1 MNTLTRSIATATC
14 SLIMVAASA
23 AAQTGDAADS
33 LYRRAQQAL
42 ADNDY
47 ARSATMFKQVADQYA
62 RSAHAGE
69 ALYWQAWALY
79 HTGTDRNSRADL
91 DAAAAALERQ
101 QRSYSPTVTAD
112 ARDLAIRIRT
122 AQARLGDASAAASV
136 SSTAQQLD
144 TARGCPDEDDD
155 MRIVALQGLM
165 SMDAESAVPILKQV
179 LARRGA
185 CTEELRKRAVFILS
199 QKSGSAD
206 VTPILLDVAR
216 GDPSSE
222 VRGDAIQWLGQS
234 HSVTAVAALDSVLF
248 ASQDEDIQ
256 HKALFAL
263 SQSRSDRATQALKRA
278 AADTRLSEDVRG
290 TAVFWLGQSRLADL
304 DFFRTLFRQS
314 NSDDIHGKIFM
325 AVAQSRSA
333 EGMKWLMD
341 LARDSSVDTES
352 RKRAIFWAGQ
362 NGIDI
367 AQMVTLYDQV
377 RPNEELQEHILFT
390 LSQRRE
396 DAALDK
402 LFSIA
407 KSDPN
412 VELRKKA
419 VFWIGQKNDPR
430 ARAFLLELIKG

>member
-1 MNTLTRSIATATC
+1 MNKLTRILTIAMT
-14 SLIMVAASA
+14 VAATMAPA
-23 AAQTGDAADS
+23 ALAQSGDAADS

-47 ARSATMFKQVADQYA
+47 ARGATMFKQIADQYA

-79 HTGTDRNSRADL
+79 HSGIDRNSRSDL

-101 QRSYSPTVTAD
+101 QRSYSPTVTSD
-112 ARDLAIRIRT
+112 ARDLRIRIRT
-122 AQARLGDASAAASV
+122 AQARLGDATAAASV

-199 QKSGSAD
+199 QKNGSED
-206 VTPILLDVAR
+206 VTPVLLNVAR
-216 GDPSSE
+216 TDPSSE

-234 HSVTAVAALDSVLF
+234 HSEAALAALDSVVF
-248 ASQDEDIQ
+248 ATTDEELQ
-256 HKALFAL
+256 NKALFAL
-263 SQSRSDRATQALKRA
+263 SQSRADRATQALKRA
-278 AADTRLSEDVRG
+278 ASEARLSEEVRG
-290 TAVFWLGQSRLADL
+290 QAVFWLGQTRRADM
-304 DFFRTLFRQS
+304 DFFRTLFKATTS
-314 NSDDIHGKIFM
+314 EDIRGKIFM
-325 AVAQSRSA
+325 AVAQTRTA

-341 LARDSSVDTES
+341 LARDSSIDTES
-352 RKRAIFWAGQ
+352 RKQAIFWGGQ

-367 AQMVTLYDQV
+367 TQMVTLYDQV

-402 LFSIA
+402 LFAVA

-412 VELRKKA
+412 TELRKKA
-419 VFWIGQKNDPR
+419 VFWIGQKNDAR
-430 ARAFLLELIKG
+430 ARQFLLDLIKG